1 MEVLGTRPRL
11 GSGRDSSRPRKPLV
25 FSNLCYL
32 LFTERLEQ
40 AKCGTKTKI
49 RFWVSMRNRNPDLC
63 ISRTNCQLLHNC
75 TTQLRSQGLHS
86 SSLLPRGN
94 PTVRYRELW
103 WATQGSLFRASN
115 CPVHNRVLCSS
126 AWEKWSAE
134 SEEVDLDSSW
144 VTQIFPMLHNHDMTA
159 EQISLFHDW
168 PLSFWMAVGI
178 TLDLVS
184 HHSIEKR
191 SQ

>member
-1 MEVLGTRPRL
+1 MLGAQIAVRVISYPYPLTVPEILTNCLAVEVLGTRPRL

-49 RFWVSMRNRNPDLC
+49 KFWVSMKNRNPDLC

-103 WATQGSLFRASN
+103 
-115 CPVHNRVLCSS
+115 
-126 AWEKWSAE
+126 
-134 SEEVDLDSSW
+134 
-144 VTQIFPMLHNHDMTA
+144 
-159 EQISLFHDW
+159 
-168 PLSFWMAVGI
+168 
-178 TLDLVS
+178 
-184 HHSIEKR
+184 
-191 SQ
+191 